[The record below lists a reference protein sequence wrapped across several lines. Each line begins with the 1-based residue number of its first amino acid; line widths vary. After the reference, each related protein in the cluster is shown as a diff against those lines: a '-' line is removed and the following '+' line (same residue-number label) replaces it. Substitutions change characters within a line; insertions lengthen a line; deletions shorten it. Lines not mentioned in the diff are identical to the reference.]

1 MTDDS
6 ISPSVL
12 RTYVEPAP
20 SPSDPAGSRNFY
32 AALGIAI
39 VAWGRLE
46 GHFTLLIIT
55 ILNIASHKR
64 IGKKLPMKW
73 ERLVEVWRTAFETV
87 PALAASRP
95 MADRFIVQLDEL
107 AQHRN
112 RLVHGYWELFDPG
125 PPIRIDLTS
134 VRAQKGTE
142 DGMLFTRVS
151 ITRGWLRQF
160 ATEANQL
167 NLALL
172 ELGRPIVTLRGTLP
186 TPPRRL

>member
-1 MTDDS
+1 MTDYS
-6 ISPSVL
+6 LSPSLL
-12 RTYVEPAP
+12 RTYVEPVP
-20 SPSDPAGSRNFY
+20 SPTDPPGSGDFY
-32 AALGIAI
+32 AALGIAV

-46 GHFTLLIIT
+46 GHFTLTIVT

-107 AQHRN
+107 AQLRN
-112 RLVHGYWELFDPG
+112 RLIHGYWELFDPG
-125 PPIRIDLTS
+125 PPIRIGLTS
-134 VRAQKGTE
+134 VRAQKRTE
-142 DGMLFTRVS
+142 DGLLFTRGS
-151 ITRGWLRQF
+151 ITLGRLQEF
-160 ATEANQL
+160 TTQVNQM

-172 ELGRPIVTLRGTLP
+172 ELDRPIMTLRGAP
-186 TPPRRL
+186 PEPPRRL

>member
-1 MTDDS
+1 MTDF
-6 ISPSVL
+6 SPSLL

-20 SPSDPAGSRNFY
+20 TPTDPPGSGEFY

-46 GHFTLLIIT
+46 GHFTLTIVT

-95 MADRFIVQLDEL
+95 MADRFIVQLDEF
-107 AQHRN
+107 AQLRN
-112 RLVHGYWELFDPG
+112 RLIHGYWELFDPG
-125 PPIRIDLTS
+125 PPLRIDLTS
-134 VRAQKGTE
+134 VRAQKGAE
-142 DGMLFTRVS
+142 AEMLFSRGS
-151 ITRGWLRQF
+151 ITIDWLQEF
-160 ATEANQL
+160 TTQVNQL
-167 NLALL
+167 NVALL
-172 ELGRPIVTLRGTLP
+172 GLAEPIMVLRGA
-186 TPPRRL
+186 PPKPLRRL

>member
-1 MTDDS
+1 MTDYS
-6 ISPSVL
+6 ISPSLL

-20 SPSDPAGSRNFY
+20 SPTDPPGSGDFY

-46 GHFTLLIIT
+46 GHFTGTIVT

-64 IGKKLPMKW
+64 IGKRLPMKW

-107 AQHRN
+107 AQYRN
-112 RLVHGYWELFDPG
+112 RLIHGYWELFDPG
-125 PPIRIDLTS
+125 PPLRIDLTS
-134 VRAQKGTE
+134 VRAQKGT
-142 DGMLFTRVS
+142 DAGMLFSRGS
-151 ITRGWLRQF
+151 ITIDWLQEF
-160 ATEANQL
+160 TTQVNQL
-167 NLALL
+167 NVALL
-172 ELGRPIVTLRGTLP
+172 ELARPIMTLRGA
-186 TPPRRL
+186 PPKPLRRL

>member
-6 ISPSVL
+6 ISPSLL

-32 AALGIAI
+32 AAPGIAI

-46 GHFTLLIIT
+46 GHFTLLIVT

-87 PALAASRP
+87 PALAALRP

-134 VRAQKGTE
+134 VKAAKGDGGRNAVHSRFHNRQLASAICDRSQSTQLGAARA
-142 DGMLFTRVS
+142 RS
-151 ITRGWLRQF
+151 
-160 ATEANQL
+160 ANRD
-167 NLALL
+167 LA
-172 ELGRPIVTLRGTLP
+172 RNAADTAS
-186 TPPRRL
+186 